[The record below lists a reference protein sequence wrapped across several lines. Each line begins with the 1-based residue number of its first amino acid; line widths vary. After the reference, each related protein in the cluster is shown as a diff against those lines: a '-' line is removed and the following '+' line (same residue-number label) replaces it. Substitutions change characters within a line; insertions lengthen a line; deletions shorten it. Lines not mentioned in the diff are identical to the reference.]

1 MSSSPHSQRVTR
13 RQAGRDHR
21 WDRDAING
29 GPSSLTILLNWL
41 TTPGNYSRW
50 DAPGNP
56 DREGICMEIL
66 ELMENEGIHHRHVWG
81 INHRIQLLR
90 RSYNTARNFIAHAQ
104 REPNIHDGII
114 LLYARRVCPHWDLLH
129 PIMGPQTADTH
140 DEQAENINHEDTTS
154 EVSEDESTNTS

>member
-29 GPSSLTILLNWL
+29 GPSSLIILLNWL

-50 DAPGNP
+50 NAPGNP

-66 ELMENEGIHHRHVWG
+66 DLKPLTPYMPPG

-90 RSYNTARNFIAHAQ
+90 RSYNTARDFIAHAQ

-140 DEQAENINHEDTTS
+140 DEQPENHNHEDATS